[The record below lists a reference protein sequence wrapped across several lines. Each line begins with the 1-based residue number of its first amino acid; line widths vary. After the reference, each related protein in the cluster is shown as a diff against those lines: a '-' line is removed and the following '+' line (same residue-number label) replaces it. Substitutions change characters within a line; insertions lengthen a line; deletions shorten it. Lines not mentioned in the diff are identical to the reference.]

1 MEWISEWWSIWLSTF
16 GLIFALI
23 DPPGYVP
30 LFLTITANDS
40 EEGRK
45 RALKRACTAAF
56 IVLAIFTF
64 IGSHLLQFFGIT
76 IPALQISGGL
86 ILLLIGFEMLNML
99 PRGEKLTRT
108 EASEAVQKEDV
119 SIIPL
124 AIPMLSGPA
133 SIVAVIVVAS
143 KQPGIQTYSAI
154 LISILITLGITYL
167 VLRSASRILKFIGLT
182 GLRVLTR
189 VMGLLLCAMAVQ
201 FIIDGY
207 VAVK

>member
-1 MEWISEWWSIWLSTF
+1 MTEWISVWLSTF

-30 LFLTITANDS
+30 LFLSITATDS

-45 RALKRACTAAF
+45 KILKKACLAAL
-56 IVLAIFTF
+56 IVLTIFTF
-64 IGSHLLQFFGIT
+64 AGKYLLMFFGIS

-86 ILLLIGFEMLNML
+86 IMLAIGFEMLNMM

-108 EASEAVQKEDV
+108 EQNEATTKTDV

-133 SIVAVIVVAS
+133 SIVAVIVMAS
-143 KQPGIQTYSAI
+143 REASLTNYSAI
-154 LISILITLGITYL
+154 FVSIVVTLGITYL
-167 VLRSASRILKFIGLT
+167 LLRSASRIMSFLGVT

-201 FIIDGY
+201 FVIDGY
-207 VAVK
+207 SAVK

>member
-1 MEWISEWWSIWLSTF
+1 MDWFSHVLSTI

-30 LFLTITANDS
+30 LFLSITANDS
-40 EEGRK
+40 EDGRK
-45 RALKRACTAAF
+45 RILRRACTAAF
-56 IVLAIFTF
+56 IVLTVFTF
-64 IGSHLLQFFGIT
+64 LGNTLLHFFSIS

-86 ILLLIGFEMLNML
+86 ILLAIGFEMLNML

-108 EASEAVQKEDV
+108 EQNEATTKEDV

-133 SIVAVIVVAS
+133 SIVAVIVLSAREAS
-143 KQPGIQTYSAI
+143 VSNYSAVI
-154 LISILITLGITYL
+154 ASIAFTLGVTYV
-167 VLRSASRILKFIGLT
+167 VLRYATRILNRIGVT
-182 GLRVLTR
+182 GLRVATR

-201 FIIDGY
+201 FVIDGY
-207 VAVK
+207 HAVR

>member
-1 MEWISEWWSIWLSTF
+1 MEWFTLLLSTF

-23 DPPGYVP
+23 DPPGYLP
-30 LFLTITANDS
+30 LFLAMTAQDS

-45 RALKRACTAAF
+45 RILRRACSAAF
-56 IVLAIFTF
+56 LVLFVFTF
-64 IGSHLLQFFGIT
+64 LGNYLLQFFAIS

-86 ILLLIGFEMLNML
+86 IMLLIGFEMLNML
-99 PRGEKLTRT
+99 PRGEKITRT
-108 EASEAVQKEDV
+108 EQSEATTKDDV

-133 SIVAVIVVAS
+133 SIVAVIVLAAREAS
-143 KQPGIQTYSAI
+143 FSNYSAI
-154 LISILITLGITYL
+154 LVSVLVTLGITYV
-167 VLRSASRILKFIGLT
+167 VLQYSSRILAMIGVT

-201 FIIDGY
+201 FVIDGY
-207 VAVK
+207 QAVK